1 MKLFEKREPDVRF
14 TSDKNILKGIKD
26 KPDNALIYY
35 IGNYPTKEMI
45 NKVDM
50 YMRYMKPPSK
60 MWDDVLNTGNSK
72 EVGSGYASTGFASKY
87 REYLVQ
93 NEKAYAELLHTK
105 ARSLVRPIYIG
116 HHPSKKMYSPAQV
129 CINMIEHYVELP
141 SEADTDRVVTYSG
154 HR

>member
-1 MKLFEKREPDVRF
+1 MKLFKEREPDVRF
-14 TSDKNILKGIKD
+14 ACDKDILKGID
-26 KPDNALIYY
+26 NKPDNSLIYY
-35 IGNYPTKEMI
+35 IGNYPTKEI
-45 NKVDM
+45 LEKVDL
-50 YMRYMKPPSK
+50 YMRHMKPPSN
-60 MWDDVLNTGNSK
+60 MWDAVLNTGNSK

-87 REYLVQ
+87 KEYLVE

-141 SEADTDRVVTYSG
+141 SEVNTERVVTYTG
-154 HR
+154 HH